1 MVESL
6 WMGEGMS
13 THVVV
18 ALPCL
23 DDVRGAL
30 ALEGLALRGRL
41 VAVWAVSMSCVL
53 GVFVLPRNIL
63 GAARLCLERW
73 LSV

>member
-1 MVESL
+1 
-6 WMGEGMS
+6 MGEGMS

-18 ALPCL
+18 VLPCL

-30 ALEGLALRGRL
+30 ALEGLALRGCL

-53 GVFVLPRNIL
+53 GVFVLPRNDL
-63 GAARLCLERW
+63 GAARLCLVR
-73 LSV
+73 